1 MNIERKKNTII
12 TTTQLLY
19 INYSVDQR
27 FSCSDSRLSRAF
39 TAFEHAEPINLL
51 NGIDRLFVFVQVYN
65 IENKRGSENGGVK
78 SRNGLT
84 AELRR
89 IIFKRLFGRFV
100 NNVRYVLYLFELGAD
115 IVYARLR
122 NILVQENNDPVF
134 AADGI
139 DYGVNVLNNKHR
151 TAE

>member
-1 MNIERKKNTII
+1 M
-12 TTTQLLY
+12 L
-19 INYSVDQR
+19 
-27 FSCSDSRLSRAF
+27 
-39 TAFEHAEPINLL
+39 
-51 NGIDRLFVFVQVYN
+51 VFVQVYY
-65 IENKRGSENGGVK
+65 IENKRRSENGGVK

-122 NILVQENNDPVF
+122 NILVQKNNDPVF